1 MNEKAVMMIGLRRM
15 RAASTAASNSDSPF
29 SRKSRSAYSTTRI
42 AFLAASPMSM
52 TSEICM

>member
-15 RAASTAASNSDSPF
+15 RAASTAASSSDSPF